1 MIEKASLIEL
11 TQSVRTALGL
21 ADQFGL
27 LDVGLHLNEAL
38 VLLDGVGDAGE
49 AGIGISPIDRITASN

>member
-1 MIEKASLIEL
+1 MVEKTSLIQL
-11 TQSVRTALGL
+11 TQCVRTALSL
-21 ADQFGL
+21 ADQHGM

-49 AGIGISPIDRITASN
+49 AGVVISPIGHATASN